1 MSEPNQ
7 KQCKNCGVF
16 TNEHALF
23 CDTCGYD
30 FTTGAL
36 PQAADLA
43 AVARPASAPAIDM
56 DLTPSQAEQV
66 DEVIDHYDQ
75 PTSST
80 PPPAIGPTRWVAEVW
95 IDPEWYRQQQSPDQL
110 PSPGLPQLVPLRGD
124 LITIGRPTSGAPLPD
139 INCSTDSGVS
149 RNQARLIS
157 DGRRW
162 WIEDAGSSNGT
173 YIGKVDQ
180 PLPAEPISA
189 RTEIGSNDRIYLGS
203 WTRIV
208 VRAALVQES
217 NL

>member
-1 MSEPNQ
+1 MSET

-16 TNEHALF
+16 TDEQALF

-36 PQAADLA
+36 PEACDLD
-43 AVARPASAPAIDM
+43 AVARPEPAPVVNM
-56 DLTPSQAEQV
+56 DVTPSHMPETRSAEV
-66 DEVIDHYDQ
+66 GEHYDQ

-80 PPPAIGPTRWVAEVW
+80 PPPAVGPTRWVAEVW

-110 PSPGLPQLVPLRGD
+110 PSPGVPQLVPLRGD
-124 LITIGRPTSGAPLPD
+124 LITIGRPTSGAPIPD
-139 INCSTDSGVS
+139 INCATDSGVS
-149 RNQARLIS
+149 RNQARLLS

-180 PLPAEPISA
+180 PLPTTPISV
-189 RTEIGSNDRIYLGS
+189 RTEIGAHDRVYLGS